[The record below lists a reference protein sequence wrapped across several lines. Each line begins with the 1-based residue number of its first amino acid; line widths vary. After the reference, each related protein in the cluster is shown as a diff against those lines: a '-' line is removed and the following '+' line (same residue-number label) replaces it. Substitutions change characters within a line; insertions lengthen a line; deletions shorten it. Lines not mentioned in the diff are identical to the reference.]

1 MEIALLVGAVV
12 IIALVFSVFREKPS
26 SQRSPPR
33 RRQTGKVSYVT
44 KRSPRRRS
52 TSLDANRPGPSRREV
67 LGSTE
72 MDDDALATFTISFGQ
87 QEEKSQNRNPG
98 RWIPPGEQIEVA
110 GHTTKDGNFYFGGR
124 LSATN
129 QFGSEAS
136 LIDETLKVEKAT
148 CRESDQSLG
157 YWPKYN
163 RLSPKCRG
171 AYLDWLS
178 STRDDPNTP
187 IGYVFLYFYGL
198 ERRIVVDSVES
209 NQVGDED
216 FKGIAQEIRRLL
228 DVYGKNPAF
237 RNYAFRLLEW
247 MKLLRPKQVSIS
259 SDEVS
264 EHNLRLLFSI
274 HAGKLVAAG
283 QPIPPQMAYVWL
295 NFTDFIPKT
304 PARRCRSEFRKLFS
318 KLYCDQFSDGL
329 KIKPNKTLVQPSYR
343 PASGSLSHTTLN
355 DTRVPDP
362 TALKSVAN
370 RLIKVAEQASEKL
383 DSYSRYL
390 GKEGNSRD
398 DIEAVLLV
406 PEEISDSSS
415 SDLLSSFSD
424 WSEKVMADNKGLVS
438 FQELWAQLSDTP
450 TEKVNKKEVEVLQ
463 GVLDRTGL
471 GIAPDPRFHHAKPQP
486 TGNVVLFSGG
496 HKQLEEPS
504 DTFNE
509 LGMALRLGAMVAKI
523 DDHVHEAEVSVL
535 ENLINNR
542 PGLTEPD
549 KASLHAYLTWR
560 LNSPQNTASLK
571 KQIENLSQ
579 DGKHSISKIL
589 VSVALADGRISP
601 DEIRQMEKLY
611 TSLGLDKAL
620 VSSDIHGLTT
630 ARVPE
635 SPAAST
641 SPKAV
646 GFELNESVL
655 ALHESETK
663 DVQSILGSI
672 FTESD
677 EEEATVTEP
686 ESAKEDLPV
695 DDDHGL
701 DPAHRK
707 LFEKLITQEKW
718 SRTELESMCN
728 GLGLMVDGA
737 VETINDW
744 SFEVLD
750 EPVLEDDGD
759 IYVMLDV
766 AEDIEQSVK
775 E

>member
-1 MEIALLVGAVV
+1 MEAIVVVGVMV
-12 IIALVFSVFREKPS
+12 FIGVVFSAFRNRSLSKRPPILPRTPSEKSHHRKQTAAKRVLERPRSHYRDVRGS
-26 SQRSPPR
+26 S
-33 RRQTGKVSYVT
+33 
-44 KRSPRRRS
+44 
-52 TSLDANRPGPSRREV
+52 DF
-67 LGSTE
+67 
-72 MDDDALATFTISFGQ
+72 DDEDGLATFTISFGQ
-87 QEEKSQNRNPG
+87 SEEKSHNKTPG
-98 RWIPPGEQIEVA
+98 RWVA
-110 GHTTKDGNFYFGGR
+110 PEESIKVDGYSIDGGNFYFGGR

-129 QFGSEAS
+129 GFGTEAS
-136 LIDETLKVEKAT
+136 LIDETLKVERAN
-148 CRESDQSLG
+148 CRESDSSLG

-163 RLSPKCRG
+163 GLSPKCRG

-178 STRDDPNTP
+178 SKREDPNAP

-198 ERRIVVDSVES
+198 ERRVIVDSLRPG
-209 NQVGDED
+209 QVGDEE
-216 FKGIAQEIRRLL
+216 FNGIAQEIRRLL
-228 DVYGKNPAF
+228 GVYGKNPAF

-247 MKLLRPKQVSIS
+247 MKLLRPKQISIS

-264 EHNLRLLFSI
+264 LHNLRLLFSI

-283 QPIPPQMAYVWL
+283 QPIPVQMAYVWL
-295 NFTDFIPKT
+295 NFTDFVPRT
-304 PARRCRSEFRKLFS
+304 PARRCRSEFKKLFS
-318 KLYCDQFSDGL
+318 KLYSEQHADGL
-329 KIKPNKTLVQPSYR
+329 KIKPNKTFVQPSYR
-343 PASGSLSHTTLN
+343 PASGSLSHTTL
-355 DTRVPDP
+355 DETGVPDP

-370 RLIKVAEQASEKL
+370 KLIKIAEQASEKL

-398 DIEAVLLV
+398 DIEAVLLL
-406 PEEISDSSS
+406 PEEIADSSS
-415 SDLLSSFSD
+415 SDLISSFSD
-424 WSEKVMADNKGLVS
+424 WAEKVIAENRGLVS
-438 FQELWAQLSDTP
+438 FQELWSQLSDTP

-463 GVLDRTGL
+463 GVLERTGF

-496 HKQLEEPS
+496 HKQIEEPS
-504 DTFNE
+504 ETFNE
-509 LGMALRLGAMVAKI
+509 VGMALRLGAMVAKI
-523 DDHVHEAEVSVL
+523 DDHVHEAEVNVL
-535 ENLINNR
+535 ENLISNR
-542 PGLTEPD
+542 SELTEPA
-549 KASLHAYLTWR
+549 KASLLAYLTWR
-560 LNSPQNTASLK
+560 LNSPQSSASLK
-571 KQIENLSQ
+571 KQIENLGP
-579 DGKHSISKIL
+579 DEKHGISRIL

-601 DEIRQMEKLY
+601 DEIKQMEKLY
-611 TSLGLDKAL
+611 TSLGLDKTL

-630 ARVPE
+630 ARTPE
-635 SPAAST
+635 SPASPS

-646 GFELNESVL
+646 GFKLDESVL

-663 DVQSILGSI
+663 HVQSILGSI

-677 EEEATVTEP
+677 EEESLAVEP
-686 ESAKEDLPV
+686 ESAEENLPV

-701 DPAHRK
+701 DPEHRK

-744 SFEVLD
+744 SFELLD

-766 AEDIEQSVK
+766 AEDIVQTVK

>member
-1 MEIALLVGAVV
+1 MEVTVLLG
-12 IIALVFSVFREKPS
+12 ALVFIALASYFFGERPS
-26 SQRSPPR
+26 SKKSSTRSPKV
-33 RRQTGKVSYVT
+33 GKGQYGA
-44 KRSPRRRS
+44 KRSTVKRATRNG
-52 TSLDANRPGPSRREV
+52 TKTKTDHREV

-72 MDDDALATFTISFGQ
+72 IDDDGLATFTISFGQ
-87 QEEKSQNRNPG
+87 QEESSRNRKTG
-98 RWIPPGEQIEVA
+98 RWIDPGEQIEIA

-129 QFGSEAS
+129 EFGSEAS

-148 CRESDQSLG
+148 CRESDHSLG

-178 STRDDPNTP
+178 STRNDPNTP

-216 FKGIAQEIRRLL
+216 FKGIAKEIRRLL

-283 QPIPPQMAYVWL
+283 QPIPSQMAYVWL
-295 NFTDFIPKT
+295 NFTDFIPRT
-304 PARRCRSEFRKLFS
+304 PARRCRREFRKLFS
-318 KLYCDQFSDGL
+318 KLFSDQFADGL
-329 KIKPNKTLVQPSYR
+329 KIKPNKTVVQPSYR
-343 PASGSLSHTTLN
+343 PASGSLLHTTL
-355 DTRVPDP
+355 DETRVPDP

-370 RLIKVAEQASEKL
+370 KLIKIADQASEKL

-398 DIEAVLLV
+398 DIEAVLLL
-406 PEEISDSSS
+406 PEEIADSSS
-415 SDLLSSFSD
+415 SDLISSFSG
-424 WSEKVMADNKGLVS
+424 WAEKVIAENQGLVS

-450 TEKVNKKEVEVLQ
+450 TEKVNKKEVVVLQ
-463 GVLDRTGL
+463 GVLDRTGF

-509 LGMALRLGAMVAKI
+509 VGMALRLGAMVAKI
-523 DDHVHEAEVSVL
+523 DDHVHEAEVNVL

-542 PGLTEPD
+542 SELTEPG

-560 LNSPQNTASLK
+560 LNSPQNSASLK

-579 DGKHSISKIL
+579 DGKHGISKIL

-601 DEIRQMEKLY
+601 DEIKQMEKLY

-630 ARVPE
+630 ARAPE

-672 FTESD
+672 FKESD
-677 EEEATVTEP
+677 DEESTVTEP
-686 ESAKEDLPV
+686 EPAKEDLPV

-737 VETINDW
+737 LETINDW
-744 SFEVLD
+744 SFEVLE

-766 AEDIEQSVK
+766 AEDIAQTVK